1 MTIWGGKWTFSADLV
16 LLSSLWSIFTKITFV
31 IIFCLPSFQQQKSI
45 LNLFQKVFL
54 FLELFVTFQKYISY
68 IICDTFFICDA
79 VFEMWSARIESG
91 ARCEIEFYFPVDI
104 KDVTKCLK
112 IPFEENMP
120 LNWHISPVK
129 IMYAII
135 FHFFAKTWLSK
146 LTHYVRYFVI

>member
-1 MTIWGGKWTFSADLV
+1 M
-16 LLSSLWSIFTKITFV
+16 SLFV
-31 IIFCLPSFQQQKSI
+31 IFWLIPPLP
-45 LNLFQKVFL
+45 LRWWRHLW
-54 FLELFVTFQKYISY
+54 TAPYMWH
-68 IICDTFFICDA
+68 FFICDA

-104 KDVTKCLK
+104 KDVTKCPE
-112 IPFEENMP
+112 IPIEENMP

-146 LTHYVRYFVI
+146 LTHYVRYFVILQFCNFVRFLHFLQNISDMVRPLLGKNFSVFTRLSNLFC